1 MAKSI
6 HRAVGAQG
14 SRRQGTHPRNDNI
27 SSVIEVVK
35 RTEDFGKTS
44 VLGPEQQGNQLGA
57 LLWVKREKRS
67 DALLDSLRSGGIE

>member
-1 MAKSI
+1 M
-6 HRAVGAQG
+6 
-14 SRRQGTHPRNDNI
+14 
-27 SSVIEVVK
+27 IEVVK